1 MLGEAPTPFANRVA
15 INSQAVA
22 PTLLRLP
29 SAQAGVIR
37 ARTAKACAV
46 LRRDTRGAARGAS
59 ARLITFD
66 TTSEDGNIT
75 SRSHGR

>member
-46 LRRDTRGAARGAS
+46 LRRDASGAARGAS
-59 ARLITFD
+59 GGLITFD
-66 TTSEDGNIT
+66 TTSEAGI
-75 SRSHGR
+75 SRRALVS